1 MSEWNIKDGK
11 AKRRVNYRL
20 GASNRCNYS
29 NDGERKNHNEQQW
42 EGDDRT
48 MVKDRTHSEQ

>member
-29 NDGERKNHNEQQW
+29 NDGERKNHNEQQ
-42 EGDDRT
+42 
-48 MVKDRTHSEQ
+48 